1 MSKEAAKVKL
11 LEILPHLRYSVA
23 QAAKEG
29 TAKLGILSEDEFGGG
44 KIVSQFRAEEFLNDL
59 AELLEAPPQNAEDD
73 NSAAALQFFH
83 KHNLENYETN

>member
-1 MSKEAAKVKL
+1 MNKEIAKVKL

-23 QAAKEG
+23 QATKKG
-29 TAKLGILSEDEFGGG
+29 TAMIGILSEDKLGGG
-44 KIVSQFRAEEFLNDL
+44 EVISQFYAEEFLNDL

-83 KHNLENYETN
+83 KHNLESQE